1 MWRNII
7 VNWLVSQFTFEKIPR
22 ITLAVN
28 WQLPMENVLSFNF
41 LSVFGECR
49 IYTFASHDFM
59 FYTAK
64 ACNVG
69 FVNPWA
75 RPAQVYN
82 WLPTKLMQGITLHV
96 KPALIPPMRGE
107 IVVYNWRN
115 KIFPA
120 EIPDNNVEALKDVHA
135 KIFYN
140 IDFFS

>member
-1 MWRNII
+1 
-7 VNWLVSQFTFEKIPR
+7 
-22 ITLAVN
+22 
-28 WQLPMENVLSFNF
+28 
-41 LSVFGECR
+41 
-49 IYTFASHDFM
+49 M

-107 IVVYNWRN
+107 IGIYNWRN
-115 KIFPA
+115 KIFSA

-135 KIFYN
+135 KIFRN
-140 IDFFS
+140 IDFFLKIVPLKDDELVISEM